1 MKNSLPFVLSL
12 ILMIVLFSCSDTKT
26 EEEYYKLAY
35 DQYNEGNYEASIQN
49 FKSLIDNYPEGENAP
64 NTIFM
69 LGFINANHLQKYD
82 EAKKYYNLFLEKF
95 PEHELVSSAKYELET
110 LGKDIN
116 ELDIFK
122 NIEKEEDKP
131 EAENK

>member
-1 MKNSLPFVLSL
+1 MKNSLPVLLAL
-12 ILMIVLFSCSDTKT
+12 IIAVLLFSCSDSKT
-26 EEEYYKLAY
+26 EAEYYKLAY
-35 DQYNEGNYEASIQN
+35 DQYNDGKYEESIKN
-49 FKSLIDNYPEGENAP
+49 FTSLIEEYPKGENTP

-69 LGFINANHLQKYD
+69 IGFINANHLEKYD
-82 EAKKYYNLFLEKF
+82 EAKKYYSMFMEKY

-122 NIEKEEDKP
+122 NIEEEEKKE
-131 EAENK
+131 N